1 LAPLPDDFVFTR
13 DFLCE
18 PAGGRVFALLQPRI
32 GRPVLEAVLE
42 CDDAELA
49 QRAADVL
56 ADAAR
61 GKRDTDA
68 AMELV
73 LAELP
78 AEAGVAFRDALDQ
91 VRAGREEADELFLDD
106 DEDGPVV
113 DFGALFPARDQDEW
127 QLTPRTASILDAAL
141 SLLGDHAYD
150 DIEVNG
156 GAAVDG
162 DEKWAVFCR
171 LAPSTWQEDLDWR
184 RRVARACDDL
194 AGDIESGRLPVPRCD
209 AEAVV
214 MRLAI
219 GEAQQWLTELD
230 EDDLGGDDLDGEELA
245 QESLPEHRD
254 DYNWDGCA
262 AVLLRGRGEP
272 DVAWFEW
279 FGDAEPRDPER
290 GFRR

>member
-42 CDDAELA
+42 CDDAVLA

-68 AMELV
+68 AMEQV

-78 AEAGVAFRDALDQ
+78 AEAGVAFRDALEQ

-106 DEDGPVV
+106 DDEDGHVV
-113 DFGALFPARDQDEW
+113 DFGALFPARDHDGW
-127 QLTPRTASILDAAL
+127 QLTPRTASILDATL

-150 DIEVNG
+150 DIEMNG

-162 DEKWAVFCR
+162 EEKWAVFCR
-171 LAPSTWQEDLDWR
+171 LAPSTWQQDVEWR

-194 AGDIESGRLPVPRCD
+194 AGDIESGKVPVPRCD

-219 GEAQQWLTELD
+219 SEAQEWLAELD
-230 EDDLGGDDLDGEELA
+230 EDELA
-245 QESLPEHRD
+245 QESLPEHGD
-254 DYNWDGCA
+254 DYDWDGCA
-262 AVLLRGRGEP
+262 GVLLRGGGEP
-272 DVAWFEW
+272 GAAWFEW
-279 FGDAEPRDPER
+279 FGGAEPRDPER

>member
-68 AMELV
+68 AMEQV

-78 AEAGVAFRDALDQ
+78 AEAGVAFRDALEQ

-106 DEDGPVV
+106 DDDDGPVV
-113 DFGALFPARDQDEW
+113 DFGALFPVRDHDGW

-150 DIEVNG
+150 DIEMNG

-162 DEKWAVFCR
+162 EEKWAVFCR
-171 LAPSTWQEDLDWR
+171 LAPSTWQQDVEWR

-194 AGDIESGRLPVPRCD
+194 AGDIESGKVPVPRCD

-219 GEAQQWLTELD
+219 SEAQEWLAELD
-230 EDDLGGDDLDGEELA
+230 EDELA
-245 QESLPEHRD
+245 QESLPEHAD
-254 DYNWDGCA
+254 DYDWDGCA
-262 AVLLRGRGEP
+262 GVLLRGGGEP
-272 DVAWFEW
+272 GVAWFEW

>member
-32 GRPVLEAVLE
+32 GRPMLEAVLA

-68 AMELV
+68 AMDQV

-78 AEAGVAFRDALDQ
+78 AEAGVAFRDAIEQ

-113 DFGALFPARDQDEW
+113 DFGALFPTLEHDEW

-150 DIEVNG
+150 DIEMNG

-162 DEKWAVFCR
+162 EEKDGEEKWAVFCS
-171 LAPSTWQEDLDWR
+171 LAPSTWQQDVDWR

-209 AEAVV
+209 AEAVM

-230 EDDLGGDDLDGEELA
+230 EDELDEDEPA
-245 QESLPEHRD
+245 QESLPDHRD

-272 DVAWFEW
+272 GMAWFEW
-279 FGDAEPRDPER
+279 FWDAEPRDPDR